1 MLAASALTRPSRIAC
16 GALLLVLAGCAAG
29 PSDRLEAPP
38 RADTI
43 PATTQSQTI
52 VAAATSAIGTPY
64 RYGGA
69 DRSGFDCSGFD
80 CSGLVTYSFI
90 AAGIAVPRTAR
101 DQQRAAVPVPRE
113 GLLPGDLVFF
123 STTGKGTDHVGI
135 YTGAGRFVHAP
146 SSGRV
151 VSYAYLD
158 DPWYSRRYLG
168 AGRLWSSGEKG
179 CAATKGPC

>member
-1 MLAASALTRPSRIAC
+1 MPAIASALIRPSRIAC
-16 GALLLVLAGCAAG
+16 AAALLLLAGCAAG
-29 PSDRLEAPP
+29 PRERTEPPARAEAPP
-38 RADTI
+38 AQA
-43 PATTQSQTI
+43 PSQAAI
-52 VAAATSAIGTPY
+52 VSTATSAIGTPY

-69 DRSGFDCSGFD
+69 DRSGFDCSG
-80 CSGLVTYSFI
+80 LVSYAYLS
-90 AAGIAVPRTAR
+90 AGIAVPRTAR
-101 DQQRAAVPVPRE
+101 DQQRAAVPVPRK

-123 STTGKGTDHVGI
+123 STSGQGTDHVGI

-179 CAATKGPC
+179 CVNEMDPC

>member
-1 MLAASALTRPSRIAC
+1 MLAVATALTRPSRIAC
-16 GALLLVLAGCAAG
+16 PALLLFLVGCAAG
-29 PSDRLEAPP
+29 PRERAEVPPDRQ
-38 RADTI
+38 
-43 PATTQSQTI
+43 TQAI
-52 VAAATSAIGTPY
+52 VATATSAIGAPY

-69 DRSGFDCSGFD
+69 DRSGFDCSG
-80 CSGLVTYSFI
+80 LVTYSFLS
-90 AAGIAVPRTAR
+90 AGIAVPRTAR

-123 STTGKGTDHVGI
+123 STSGQGTDHVGI

-179 CAATKGPC
+179 CAAAKGSC

>member
-1 MLAASALTRPSRIAC
+1 MIRPGGFACAA
-16 GALLLVLAGCAAG
+16 ALLLLAGCAAG
-29 PSDRLEAPP
+29 PRDRAEAPP
-38 RADTI
+38 RAQL
-43 PATTQSQTI
+43 PQAQAPSQAI

-69 DRSGFDCSGFD
+69 DRSGFDCSG
-80 CSGLVTYSFI
+80 LVSYAYLS
-90 AAGIAVPRTAR
+90 AGIAVPRTAR
-101 DQQRAAVPVPRE
+101 DQQRAAVAVPRE

-123 STTGKGTDHVGI
+123 STSGRGTDHVGI

-179 CAATKGPC
+179 CANAKGPC